1 MAWSIATPP
10 PSGPSSAMTGSSLI
24 ADPIRKG
31 TNGRLAPSVS
41 TANVGG
47 IDDAPNIRTPLRL
60 LVIDRRSL
68 TLECLVAALAD
79 TREIG
84 SIVAVANEGDAL
96 DRIGEHGS
104 ADVALVNFA
113 GDPFDEQRIA
123 AVREALDAVLPPGA
137 IVLLT
142 GLIDRT
148 HMLAALKQGVLGFLS
163 SDTPTH
169 VILEALRLVSRGWT
183 VYPPLDPKLLA
194 PETRGRDA
202 FPGIIDSYALTVR
215 QRQVLQSLQR
225 GMTNRDI
232 ANVLGISE
240 RAVKGHVQE
249 LMRRMGATNRTQI
262 VAMIAGMTGRSGDDG
277 NN

>member
-1 MAWSIATPP
+1 MDWSIAA
-10 PSGPSSAMTGSSLI
+10 PSPAAVARSPFA
-24 ADPIRKG
+24 ADPIRKDA
-31 TNGRLAPSVS
+31 NGRQSPTVATVDID
-41 TANVGG
+41 G
-47 IDDAPNIRTPLRL
+47 IDESPNVRAPLRL

-84 SIVAVANEGDAL
+84 SIVAASNESDAL
-96 DRIGEHGS
+96 TRIGDHGG
-104 ADVALVNFA
+104 ADVALLNLA
-113 GDPFDEQRIA
+113 GDPFDERSVA
-123 AVREALDAVLPPGA
+123 LMREVLDPVLPPGA

-142 GLIDRT
+142 GLVDRV

-163 SDTPTH
+163 SDTPTDI
-169 VILEALRLVSRGWT
+169 ILEALRLVSRGWT

-194 PETRGRDA
+194 PDTRESGS
-202 FPGIIDSYALTVR
+202 FPGLAEGLTLTSR
-215 QRQVLQSLQR
+215 QRQVLQNLQR

-232 ANVLGISE
+232 ANGLGISE

-262 VAMIAGMTGRSGDDG
+262 VAMLAGMTNRPRDEESD
-277 NN
+277 

>member
-10 PSGPSSAMTGSSLI
+10 PSAMMEPAI
-24 ADPIRKG
+24 VADPIRKEG
-31 TNGRLAPSVS
+31 NGRLGGSVA

-79 TREIG
+79 TRDIG
-84 SIVAVANEGDAL
+84 SIVAVANENDAL
-96 DRIGEHGS
+96 ARMGERGR
-104 ADVALVNFA
+104 ADVALVNLA

-123 AVREALDAVLPPGA
+123 AVRGSLDPVLPPGA

-142 GLIDRT
+142 GLIDRA

-194 PETRGRDA
+194 PESRSPDA
-202 FPGIIDSYALTVR
+202 FPGIIDSYALTAR
-215 QRQVLQSLQR
+215 QRQVLRSLQR

-262 VAMIAGMTGRSGDDG
+262 VAMIAGMALHPTNADDG
-277 NN
+277 